1 MDMLYLKKSINCD
14 KMGVAEEWEELE
26 HKNSEQMSQLK
37 RQVSSLTDAL
47 SKMTTNK
54 AKGSSSSEY
63 FDVFSL
69 NTAFGVYEL

>member
-1 MDMLYLKKSINCD
+1 MLYLEKSINCD
-14 KMGVAEEWEELE
+14 KMGVAEEWEEVE

-37 RQVSSLTDAL
+37 RQVSSLTEAL

-54 AKGSSSSEY
+54 AKGGSSSSEY

-69 NTAFGVYEL
+69 NPAFSVYEL